1 MASLLVILTY
11 SQQGDKVDKFE
22 HKAFYSPAE
31 VALILNV
38 SHSYV
43 TDSIREGRIAAI
55 HLSPRVQRVAYGTL
69 IALLERPLPVRRRR
83 MAPAEIEAVSKTLG
97 DEDVPAPVRRYA
109 TR

>member
-1 MASLLVILTY
+1 M
-11 SQQGDKVDKFE
+11 DNFE

-31 VALILNV
+31 VAQIIGA

-43 TDSIREGRIAAI
+43 TDSIRAGRIAAI

-69 IALLERPLPVRRRR
+69 MALLERPLPVRRRR
-83 MAPAEIEAVSKTLG
+83 MAASEIEAVSKTLR

>member
-1 MASLLVILTY
+1 LVILTY
-11 SQQGDKVDKFE
+11 SQQGDDVDQFE

-31 VALILNV
+31 VALILDV

-69 IALLERPLPVRRRR
+69 MALLERPLPVRRRR
-83 MAPAEIEAVSKTLG
+83 MTPAEIEAVSQTLR
-97 DEDVPAPVRRYA
+97 DEEVPAPVRRYA